1 MANDL
6 YLELQRAADNAA
18 QLVAVLQQ
26 SAVEIDFIY
35 LQAWEAIKP
44 AAQQILL
51 EELAGAISRSSEYG
65 IPEYA
70 EQLLS
75 VFSNP
80 EIIGLVNPTLEQ
92 VSLRPAI
99 DTVAGSR
106 DDLWRGILLAK
117 ADLGIGN
124 KLTPQQASDFWRD
137 RIYRPA
143 REGTGGGATYAKK
156 SMEMTTNYGTVGYFN
171 TLTARM
177 AEWGGMAPY
186 WIFLNEGNHGG
197 GGGVPYPMAGPT
209 RFVERAE
216 NRITLLLKQ
225 TIFEMT
231 NAVTDS
237 IEQTVVA
244 FSQDPTM
251 PSGAAIS
258 KGRDKNRRVFRRR
271 TRQKGF
277 AATSHGRYPG
287 PGEFFGG

>member
-251 PSGAAIS
+251 PSGAAIN

>member
-51 EELAGAISRSSEYG
+51 EELAGAISRSSEYD

>member
-1 MANDL
+1 LANDL